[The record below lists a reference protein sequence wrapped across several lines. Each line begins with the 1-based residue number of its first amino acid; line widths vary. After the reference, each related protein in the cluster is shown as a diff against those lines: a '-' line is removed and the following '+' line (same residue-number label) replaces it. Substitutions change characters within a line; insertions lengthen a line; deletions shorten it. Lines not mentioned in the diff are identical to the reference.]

1 MRYIAAG
8 RALISRG
15 CEFWQ
20 GKGEGL
26 EWIRRDRL
34 VTSLYM
40 IVDIQAGKT
49 EFKFLLRPSAT
60 QVS

>member
-1 MRYIAAG
+1 M
-8 RALISRG
+8 
-15 CEFWQ
+15 
-20 GKGEGL
+20 
-26 EWIRRDRL
+26 IRRGYKLESLRL

-49 EFKFLLRPSAT
+49 EFKFLLHLSAT